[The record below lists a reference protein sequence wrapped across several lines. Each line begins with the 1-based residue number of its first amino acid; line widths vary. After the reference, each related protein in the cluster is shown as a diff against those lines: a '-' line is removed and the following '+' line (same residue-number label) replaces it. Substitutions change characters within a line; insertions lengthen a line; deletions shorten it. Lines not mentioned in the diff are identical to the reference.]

1 MTLTTHLYDLLQTL
15 IATLPTTVDNED
27 VPLLS
32 IPPQAPQS
40 PIFSLLTP
48 APKQL
53 AAYCQLKGFVVRGIV
68 PPTVPEGG
76 ERVRICLHAGNTK
89 EQVEALVDVVEAW
102 VMEQHC
108 ERQLVKRQIEERAR
122 L

>member
-1 MTLTTHLYDLLQTL
+1 M
-15 IATLPTTVDNED
+15 IATLPDTADNEE

-53 AAYCQLKGFVVRGIV
+53 AAYCQQKGFVVRGIV

-76 ERVRICLHAGNTK
+76 ERVRICLHAGNTR
-89 EQVEALVDVVEAW
+89 EQVEGLVDVVEAW
-102 VMEQHC
+102 VLEQQG
-108 ERQLVKRQIEERAR
+108 EQQLEKRRIEERAR